1 MTNGSIIYDEMKQ
14 KKKKKKAALFFHFLQ
29 IAAVLEIKYILFI

>member
-14 KKKKKKAALFFHFLQ
+14 KALFFHVLQ

>member
-14 KKKKKKAALFFHFLQ
+14 KQKTLFFHFLQ
-29 IAAVLEIKYILFI
+29 IAAVLEIKYLLFI